1 MILEKKKCMDMF
13 YSSKFN
19 VDTTQHIGKVA
30 KYVSKTILIIALGTK
45 TSNHLLNEGNK
56 KPNAAGL
63 TPTRRCL
70 RI

>member
-30 KYVSKTILIIALGTK
+30 KTIRKIPTIVMLGTK
-45 TSNHLLNEGNK
+45 TLYNLLREGNK
-56 KPNAAGL
+56 KLNAAGL
-63 TPTRRCL
+63 ARRGGV
-70 RI
+70 